1 MYVYVY
7 WQVAKELAKRDMSK
21 VLDGEG
27 GDVSGG
33 MGTNVRRRKEV
44 KGRGGGLGG
53 MLAAGASAAVAA
65 GGGAVAAKAAGGKN
79 GKK

>member
-1 MYVYVY
+1 
-7 WQVAKELAKRDMSK
+7 MSK
-21 VLDGEG
+21 VPDAEG
-27 GDVSGG
+27 GDVGG
-33 MGTNVRRRKEV
+33 IGMKARRIKEV

-65 GGGAVAAKAAGGKN
+65 GGGAVAAKAGGGGKN